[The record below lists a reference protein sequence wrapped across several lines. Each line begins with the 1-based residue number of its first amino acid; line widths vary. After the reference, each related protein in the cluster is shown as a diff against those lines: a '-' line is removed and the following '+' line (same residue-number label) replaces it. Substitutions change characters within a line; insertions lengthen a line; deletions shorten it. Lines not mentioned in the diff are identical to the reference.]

1 MPAVVQAAVAA
12 LQALVQR
19 VLPVPV
25 VLEHLVRPLLGALGS
40 CPDAAVAL
48 VHLAADLGGAL
59 AARHVLPLLLELLN
73 GAAGGLADT
82 ASVAR
87 AAGLSRSMSPVSEL
101 CPALLTGS
109 STHAIAASLREDRR

>member
-1 MPAVVQAAVAA
+1 MVQAVVAA
-12 LQALVQR
+12 LQALAQR

-59 AARHVLPLLLELLN
+59 SARHVLPLLLELLN
-73 GAAGGLADT
+73 GAAGGLTDT
-82 ASVAR
+82 ASVTR
-87 AAGLSRSMSPVSEL
+87 AAGVSKEHVSHASKFS
-101 CPALLTGS
+101 CS
-109 STHAIAASLREDRR
+109 QAIAAAPLR